1 MILIADS
8 GSTKCDWIL
17 YNNQETNPTKIST
30 KGLNPAVLNKKDFL
44 KIVSSSKAL
53 NKVKDQVKEI
63 KFFGAGCGSQDNQQ
77 KVNLILESYF
87 ENATCITKEDTMAAV
102 IATTKSPAVVCIL
115 GTGSNCCYFD
125 GQHIHMKT
133 PALGYLLMDEASG
146 NYYGK
151 ELLKSYYYSKMPK
164 ELAALFNTEYALK
177 EGDVL
182 KGLYQSKRP
191 NKYLASFAPF
201 LFKYQ
206 EHKFIQEL
214 LLNGFRTF
222 VDHHVLKHREAL
234 KHVPVH
240 FVGSIAFYGQKLI
253 KQVLAERGI
262 TGGLFIKSPVDHI
275 VEHKINIH

>member
-17 YNNQETNPTKIST
+17 YNNKESNPLKIRT

-44 KIVSSSKAL
+44 KIVAS
-53 NKVKDQVKEI
+53 NKELDIVKEQVKEV
-63 KFFGAGCGSQDNQQ
+63 KFFGAGCGSKSKQQ
-77 KVNLILESYF
+77 QVNRMLESF
-87 ENATCITKEDTMAAV
+87 FTNAKCSTKEDTMAAV
-102 IATTKSPAVVCIL
+102 LATTKKPAVVCIL

-125 GQHIHMKT
+125 GQNIHMKT

-146 NYYGK
+146 NYFGK
-151 ELLKSYYYSKMPK
+151 ELLKSYYYLTMPK
-164 ELAALFNTEYALK
+164 ELATIFKIEYSLSEK
-177 EGDVL
+177 DVL

-191 NKYLASFAPF
+191 NKYLAGFAPF

-206 EHKFIQEL
+206 EHKFINNL
-214 LLNGFRTF
+214 LLDGFRTF

-234 KHVPVH
+234 KHVPIH
-240 FVGSIAFYGQKLI
+240 FVGSIAYYGQAHI
-253 KQVLAERGI
+253 KQVLSERGI
-262 TGGLFIKSPVDHI
+262 TSGVFIKNPLNHI